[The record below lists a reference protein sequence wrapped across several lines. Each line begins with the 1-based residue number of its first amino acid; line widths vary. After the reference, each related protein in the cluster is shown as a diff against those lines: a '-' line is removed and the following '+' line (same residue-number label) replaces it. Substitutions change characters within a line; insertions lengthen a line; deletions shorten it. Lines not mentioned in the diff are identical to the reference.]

1 MGTVVQL
8 KKHINNSYSELKDSV
23 DDKLALVEENI
34 KNRLSSRVELV
45 DEMTKY
51 LSLIHI

>member
-8 KKHINNSYSELKDSV
+8 KRHVNNSYSELKDSV

-34 KNRLSSRVELV
+34 K
-45 DEMTKY
+45 KY
-51 LSLIHI
+51 RFGYRTFISDC